1 MEAYALT
8 YPLPL
13 PKPARPVTARQV
25 YPLPLPNPLRAV
37 RKTRQTKPERKRTTT
52 QGTRASEDE
61 RAPEKPV
68 RKWTE
73 SEIVEARQSCKAL
86 LADVSVD
93 YAKAEPIGGPEQCG
107 IAAPVRVTAFGG
119 PQAVSVEPKPIIN
132 CKIAAAA
139 MSWLETKVQP
149 AALQEFGERVVK
161 IRNAASYVCRRRN
174 NKPDGKLSEHAL
186 GNAIDVSMFTLASG
200 KTVTVADNWRSDKQE
215 TVLEEVVAAIGSRE
229 TPESRFLNKVH
240 AGACEVFSTILGP
253 DADKYHVDHFHLDLG
268 RGGRYLVCR

>member
-8 YPLPL
+8 YPLPP
-13 PKPARPVTARQV
+13 PKPARSAAVRQV
-25 YPLPLPNPLRAV
+25 YPLPIPNPLRAV
-37 RKTRQTKPERKRTTT
+37 RKTRQTKPEKKRPTTL
-52 QGTRASEDE
+52 GTRASEDE

-73 SEIVEARQSCKAL
+73 SEIVEARQSCTAL
-86 LADVSVD
+86 LKDVSVD
-93 YAKAEPIGGPEQCG
+93 YAEAEPIGGPEQCG
-107 IAAPVRVTAFGG
+107 IAAPVKVAAFGDTQ
-119 PQAVSVEPKPIIN
+119 PVSVEPKPVIN
-132 CKIAAAA
+132 CKVAAATVA
-139 MSWLETKVQP
+139 WLDTKVQP

-161 IRNAASYVCRRRN
+161 IRNAASYACRRRN

-186 GNAIDVSMFTLASG
+186 GNALDVSIFTLASG
-200 KTVTVADNWRSDKQE
+200 KTVTVLDNWRSDKQE

-229 TPESRFLNKVH
+229 TPESRFLNTVH